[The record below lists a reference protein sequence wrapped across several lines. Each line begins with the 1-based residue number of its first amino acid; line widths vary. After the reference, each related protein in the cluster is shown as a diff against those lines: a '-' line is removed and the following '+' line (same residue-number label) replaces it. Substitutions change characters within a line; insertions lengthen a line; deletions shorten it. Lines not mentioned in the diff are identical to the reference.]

1 MSITVLA
8 EERREWKQ
16 HPVTQE
22 FLETLKASRQ
32 EAMEAWAAGAYTGE
46 TAEATL
52 AANTAAL
59 GGMRLLSQ
67 VIESIETAGSDE

>member
-1 MSITVLA
+1 MA
-8 EERREWKQ
+8 EGILGAERLEWKQ

-22 FLETLKASRQ
+22 FLQQLKASRQ
-32 EAMEAWAAGAYTGE
+32 EAMEAWAAGVYVGE

-59 GGMRLLSQ
+59 GGVKLLSQ
-67 VIESIETAGSDE
+67 VIDAIEEMGSV

>member
-22 FLETLKASRQ
+22 FLAHLKASRQ
-32 EAMEAWAAGAYTGE
+32 ETMEAWARGAYVGE
-46 TAEATL
+46 TAELTL

-59 GGMRLLSQ
+59 GGVKVLDQ
-67 VIESIETAGSDE
+67 VIDHIEEAGSDE

>member
-1 MSITVLA
+1 MA
-8 EERREWKQ
+8 EGILDAERLEWKQ

-22 FLETLKASRQ
+22 FLANLKASRQ
-32 EAMEAWAAGAYTGE
+32 EAMEAWAAGAYVSD

-59 GGMRLLSQ
+59 GGMKLLSQ
-67 VIESIETAGSDE
+67 VIDQIEAMGSE

>member
-1 MSITVLA
+1 MA
-8 EERREWKQ
+8 EGILDAERREWKQ

-22 FLETLKASRQ
+22 FLANLKASRQ
-32 EAMEAWAAGAYTGE
+32 EAMESWAAGAYVGE

-59 GGMRLLSQ
+59 GGLKLLSQ
-67 VIESIETAGSDE
+67 VIDAIEEMGSV